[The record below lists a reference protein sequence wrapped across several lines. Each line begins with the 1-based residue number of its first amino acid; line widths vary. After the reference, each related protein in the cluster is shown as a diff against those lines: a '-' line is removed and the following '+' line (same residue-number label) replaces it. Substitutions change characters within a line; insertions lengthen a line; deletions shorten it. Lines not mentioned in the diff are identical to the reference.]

1 MGLCPDQGWGT
12 LYAPPTTP
20 CSQEARPQVPIRNTD
35 VPTLAM
41 LSDRPAWVSLPGHV
55 NDGRGKL
62 ALNSVITDIHQVS
75 GTEQGWEEPQH
86 CSSGPAEELPKEH
99 VTFWGFSLP

>member
-1 MGLCPDQGWGT
+1 MGH
-12 LYAPPTTP
+12 TP
-20 CSQEARPQVPIRNTD
+20 CPSHHTMLTRSQTPGEGSEVPIRNTD

-41 LSDRPAWVSLPGHV
+41 LSDCPAWVSLPGHV